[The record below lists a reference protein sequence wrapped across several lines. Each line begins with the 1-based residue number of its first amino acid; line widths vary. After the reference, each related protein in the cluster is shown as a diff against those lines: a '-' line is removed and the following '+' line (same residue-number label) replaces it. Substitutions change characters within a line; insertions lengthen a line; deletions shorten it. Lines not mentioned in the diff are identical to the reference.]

1 MQTDIQRVAWLREHG
16 WRVEN
21 EAIVFPDGQ
30 RVRGIEH
37 DRGSRSAWLRIVDG
51 VILWHGAEDETFD
64 DFVQAQTQPKKPSPK
79 LRSLFGDDD
88 DD

>member
-16 WRVEN
+16 WRVEG
-21 EAIVFPDGQ
+21 EAVIEGQ
-30 RVRGIEH
+30 PVRWIEH

-64 DFVQAQTQPKKPSPK
+64 DFVQTQTKPAKPSPK
-79 LRSLFGDDD
+79 LRTLFGDDD

>member
-1 MQTDIQRVAWLREHG
+1 MQTDLQRVAWLREHG
-16 WRVEN
+16 WRVEG
-21 EAIVFPDGQ
+21 EAVIEGQ
-30 RVRGIEH
+30 PVRWIEH

-64 DFVQAQTQPKKPSPK
+64 DFVKAQTQPKKPSPK
-79 LRSLFGDDD
+79 LRTLFGDDD

>member
-1 MQTDIQRVAWLREHG
+1 MQTDLQRVAWLREHG
-16 WRVEN
+16 WRVEG
-21 EAIVFPDGQ
+21 EAVIEGQ
-30 RVRGIEH
+30 PVRWIEH
-37 DRGSRSAWLRIVDG
+37 DRGNRSAWLRIVDG

-64 DFVQAQTQPKKPSPK
+64 DFVQAQTKPAKPRPK